1 LILEPTAVSCS
12 DQVRCPFPTCH
23 STILFDGVVS
33 TMGLM
38 AILFLFL
45 CLAPTF
51 AFSQPTDQRLRVAT
65 RIIKPFVFE
74 ENRALT
80 GFSIELW
87 QEISTQ
93 LNTKSEFVMKP
104 TVKDLLEATRSKEV
118 DLAIAA
124 ISITAEREIDWDFS
138 QPMFDAGLQIL
149 TPAQGAQ
156 SSLFATIIAGVF
168 SSAVLPILGLV
179 LLMILI
185 PAHLVW
191 FFERRNSTG
200 MLAHRSYFPG
210 IFEAC
215 WWAASTLATQA
226 DQMPRAA
233 LARIVAVIWMFASV
247 VFIAYFT
254 AAVTSSLT
262 LQQLRGDINGPE
274 DLPGK
279 RIATVKG
286 STSMDY
292 LRSRNIEAM
301 EFANVEEA
309 LRAIQQGSADAAVY
323 DAPVLLYYASHQGKG
338 KMQVVGNIFR
348 KESYGIL
355 FPSNSPHRKPVNEA
369 LLKLRENGTYDRLYG
384 KWFGGTGP

>member
-1 LILEPTAVSCS
+1 MKRLATA
-12 DQVRCPFPTCH
+12 FL
-23 STILFDGVVS
+23 LFITVASVLG
-33 TMGLM
+33 
-38 AILFLFL
+38 
-45 CLAPTF
+45 
-51 AFSQPTDQRLRVAT
+51 QPRGQKLRVGT
-65 RIIKPFVFE
+65 RIVKPFVFE

-87 QEISTQ
+87 QEISGQ
-93 LNTKSEFVMKP
+93 LNAKSEFVMKA
-104 TVKDLLEATRSKEV
+104 TVKELLEATRSKEV

-149 TPAQGAQ
+149 TPAQGTQ
-156 SSLFATIIAGVF
+156 SSLFTSIIAGVF

-210 IFEAC
+210 IFEAF

-301 EFANVEEA
+301 EFTNVEEA
-309 LRAIQQGSADAAVY
+309 LRTMQQGSADAVVY

-355 FPSNSPHRKPVNEA
+355 FPSNSPYRKPVNEA
-369 LLKLRENGTYDRLYG
+369 LLKIRENGTYDRLYG
-384 KWFGGTGP
+384 KWFGGNGP